1 MTVVPNAYIL
11 EKTARL
17 SGLSAGQLRE
27 WAKSGFFQPH
37 FESGLYSLRDII
49 SLRTLGILRNER
61 GISLQSLKKFKKWL
75 DQRYDQPWSELRFAT
90 YGSEVLLDADGR
102 LISGKKPGQY
112 ADVVPFPMERVE
124 LTIDVRDD
132 FPVSGPVANTPDGWL
147 TMALNTDLNIAA
159 LEALGAMVDLMAA
172 LLKVDRKTALGL
184 AGTAVDLRITQIA
197 NRVNGVHALLPH
209 GAIR

>member
-112 ADVVPFPMERVE
+112 ADVVPFPVERVE
-124 LTIDVRDD
+124 LTVRKAAAKEAARSVDQVGQ
-132 FPVSGPVANTPDGWL
+132 VSKQPSDGQRHVHRWHANPHVHH
-147 TMALNTDLNIAA
+147 
-159 LEALGAMVDLMAA
+159 LGVPRSG
-172 LLKVDRKTALGL
+172 LLRAEDSR
-184 AGTAVDLRITQIA
+184 
-197 NRVNGVHALLPH
+197 RVPTTHRG
-209 GAIR
+209 